1 MSNINCS
8 DENKCS
14 ICSTSYFQDIFNLA
28 LHKEYDKIETINLKR
43 KLYRQ
48 SLIKEKLGSLN
59 IDIKTYN
66 YKEMRQEDS
75 FFEDS
80 LEIFNINNGNTFLDN
95 LNSLI
100 KLKDWHLLNF
110 YYKKEDD
117 NDKSITEFCKKEALK
132 ERERKKN
139 KFFKKFFK
147 QNSQFKQ
154 ATERKG
160 CDCLLIFNIFDL
172 NFLKIYINDERNEDQ
187 NKFIESCSH
196 EIIFLNNKNPRD
208 RKLVTRSFIKHKVGV
223 KKICPHKIF

>member
-8 DENKCS
+8 DES

-59 IDIKTYN
+59 IDIETYN

-80 LEIFNINNGNTFLDN
+80 LKIFNINNGNSFLDN

-110 YYKKEDD
+110 YYKEQDD

-139 KFFKKFFK
+139 KFLKKFFK
-147 QNSQFKQ
+147 RNSQFEQ

-160 CDCLLIFNIFDL
+160 CDGLLIFSIFDL
-172 NFLKIYINDERNEDQ
+172 KFFKIDINDERNEDQ

-208 RKLVTRSFIKHKVGV
+208 GKLATRSFIKNKVGA
-223 KKICPHKIF
+223 KKICCHKKF

>member
-8 DENKCS
+8 DENDCP

-48 SLIKEKLGSLN
+48 SLIKKLLGN
-59 IDIKTYN
+59 IDIEKYD
-66 YKEMRQEDS
+66 YKEKRQD
-75 FFEDS
+75 DS
-80 LEIFNINNGNTFLDN
+80 LFENSLELYNINNGNSFLDN

-100 KLKDWHLLNF
+100 KLRDWHLLNF
-110 YYKKEDD
+110 YYKKQDD

-132 ERERKKN
+132 EIERKKN
-139 KFFKKFFK
+139 KFLKKFFK
-147 QNSQFKQ
+147 RNPQFEQ

-160 CDCLLIFNIFDL
+160 CDGLLFFNIFDL
-172 NFLKIYINDERNEDQ
+172 NFFKIYINDEKNEDQ

-208 RKLVTRSFIKHKVGV
+208 GKLATKSFIKHKVGA
-223 KKICPHKIF
+223 KKIHPSKILK